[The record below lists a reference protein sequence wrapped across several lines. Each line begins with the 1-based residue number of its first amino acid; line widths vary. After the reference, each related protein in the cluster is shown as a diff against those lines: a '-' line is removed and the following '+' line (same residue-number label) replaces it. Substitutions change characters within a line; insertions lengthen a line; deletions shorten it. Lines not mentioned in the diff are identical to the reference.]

1 MPKLVAEKIELNGLL
16 DRSAMLSLLD
26 QAAAEA
32 ITQSKPL
39 AVLTLDVDHFKDY
52 QDTQGLPQAE
62 ATLLKLAT
70 QLQAKLQGSGIKGA
84 TLAHLGADAF
94 VVVLP
99 GLDISAALEQAE
111 ALRLAV
117 QAEFEPLTIS
127 LGVAASPE
135 GKNWTARALLALADT
150 RMTFAKKR
158 LVPHHNH
165 SWAGTLPSDWYSRL
179 DVQPGFWPSV

>member
-16 DRSAMLSLLD
+16 DRSAMLSQLD

-32 ITQSKPL
+32 IKQAQPL
-39 AVLTLDVDHFKDY
+39 AVLALDVDHFKDY
-52 QDTQGLPQAE
+52 QDAQGLPQAE

-70 QLQAKLQGSGIKGA
+70 QLQAQLPAGA
-84 TLAHLGADAF
+84 ALAHLGADAF
-94 VVVLP
+94 VVLLP
-99 GLDISAALEQAE
+99 GRDLAAALEQAE

-117 QAEFEPLTIS
+117 QADFAPLTIS

-135 GKNWTARALLALADT
+135 GRNWTARALLALADT

-158 LVPHHNH
+158 LLPHHNH
-165 SWAGTLPSDWYSRL
+165 SWAGTLPSDWYARL
-179 DVQPGFWPSV
+179 DVQPGFWPSI

>member
-32 ITQSKPL
+32 IAQAKPM
-39 AVLTLDVDHFKDY
+39 AVLALDVDHFKDY
-52 QDTQGLPQAE
+52 QDAQGLPQAE

-70 QLQAKLQGSGIKGA
+70 QLQAKLPAGA
-84 TLAHLGADAF
+84 ALAHLGADAF

-99 GLDISAALEQAE
+99 GLDIAAALEQAE